1 MNKSEVTVLIPFY
14 NPGAYI
20 REALASVFAQTY
32 QDWQLILIDDAST
45 DHTAE
50 MIVDYLKD
58 PRVKMV
64 SHLVNQGQSKSLNTG
79 LKLVETPFVIQL
91 DADDWFFPYTLEVLM
106 KETLTVPDTTAVISG
121 NINLVFEDTI
131 VDAHLIRSFNKQ
143 ILKRQEKRQRH
154 RGVPGKTK
162 VKKGR
167 SFQDRYDFLLANRS
181 VWPRFYRT
189 SALKSIGG
197 WPVDDPYEGRYAE
210 DIRVL
215 FRLIEE
221 YHFHWVDELL
231 LNHRRHSKNQTNQ
244 MEIYRKITEWTVRD
258 ALLRWGDEYEPIFN
272 TVEDGWIAVSELKRK
287 KTNRLRRGY

>member
-1 MNKSEVTVLIPFY
+1 
-14 NPGAYI
+14 
-20 REALASVFAQTY
+20 
-32 QDWQLILIDDAST
+32 
-45 DHTAE
+45 
-50 MIVDYLKD
+50 
-58 PRVKMV
+58 V

-91 DADDWFFPYTLEVLM
+91 DADDWFFPHTLEVLM

-131 VDAHLIRSFNKQ
+131 IDAHLIRSFNKQ

-215 FRLIEE
+215 FRLIED
-221 YHFHWVDELL
+221 YHFHWVDVLL

-272 TVEDGWIAVSELKRK
+272 TVEDGWIAVSDLKPK